1 MVLPGSTRPRTRG
14 GQFGST
20 RTRTRGGQFGGWLSA
35 AAQPDST
42 PFFVLTRK
50 TDPKTGRGSE
60 LDLWLAAA
68 AALAVSVVVLA
79 ALRMPSA
86 KFGPLL
92 VLGAVALVLGVMVL
106 RSPPFATII
115 LIVAIGLRPAT
126 PHVLPIDTFWLVF
139 AGVVGAMV
147 LWMDRNPHRP
157 RGMDAVEW
165 AIALYTT
172 WNVYSMLSPHE
183 YMATEEGTFTGSSGG
198 SGHVST
204 DVAVA
209 VWRVIVMQMLLPLL
223 LYRVGRHVFDR
234 VALVR
239 ALLWA
244 ILSLA
249 AFSAV
254 MSILQ
259 FHGPKS
265 LVWPHYL
272 VDDPTWPGRAAGI
285 FHQPVVNG
293 WLLALGLA
301 IAMLLL
307 SRRGEPAWGRW
318 FAFVIAIACG
328 YSLYLTH
335 TRDAW
340 ISGVVVLIIG
350 ALIARGY
357 RKGFI
362 VAICLVASVVAVNWS
377 AFTSSDRQAGGV
389 GSMSE
394 VDDRL
399 NADQTALWAFHQKP
413 FAGWGIG
420 RFRAV
425 NTYHHQQWA
434 PDIPWIRG
442 YGVIPHSHELGI
454 LAEVGLIGLALWICV
469 LALVLR
475 RLWTAYRTLPDHGV
489 CDKPLAVT
497 AIMAVATIICA
508 GLTIDLRAVDFPLL
522 PLFLLAGITIGWS
535 DRYQRSQT
543 AAGGEIVEP
552 VGEIFEPADEIFEPA
567 DEIFE
572 PVMVR
577 HG

>member
-1 MVLPGSTRPRTRG
+1 
-14 GQFGST
+14 
-20 RTRTRGGQFGGWLSA
+20 
-35 AAQPDST
+35 
-42 PFFVLTRK
+42 LTRK
-50 TDPKTGRGSE
+50 SDPKTGGSE

-68 AALAVSVVVLA
+68 AALAVGVVVLA
-79 ALRMPSA
+79 AVRLPGA

-106 RSPPFATII
+106 RSPPFATIV

-126 PHVLPIDTFWLVF
+126 PHVLPIDTFWLGF

-147 LWMDRNPHRP
+147 LWMERNPDRP
-157 RGMDAVEW
+157 RGMDAIEW
-165 AIALYTT
+165 AIALYMI
-172 WNVYSMLSPHE
+172 WNVYSMMSPHE
-183 YMATEEGTFTGSSGG
+183 YMATAEGTFTGSSGG
-198 SGHVST
+198 SAHVST
-204 DVAVA
+204 DVPMA
-209 VWRVIVMQMLLPLL
+209 VWRVIIMQMLLPLL

-234 VALVR
+234 VAVVR

-254 MSILQ
+254 MSIMQ
-259 FHGPKS
+259 FHGPPG
-265 LVWPHYL
+265 LVWPRYL
-272 VDDPTWPGRAAGI
+272 VDDPTWPGRAAGF

-293 WLLALGLA
+293 WLLALGFA

-307 SRRGEPAWGRW
+307 SRRSEPTWARW

-328 YSLYLTH
+328 YSIYLTH

-340 ISGVVVLIIG
+340 MNGVVVLIIG

-377 AFTSSDRQAGGV
+377 AFTSSDRKAGGV
-389 GSMSE
+389 GSMNE

-399 NADQTALWAFHQKP
+399 NADQTALWAFDQKP
-413 FAGWGIG
+413 IAGWGIG

-434 PDIPWIRG
+434 QDIPWIRG
-442 YGVIPHSHELGI
+442 YGIVPHSHELGI
-454 LAEVGLIGLALWICV
+454 LAEVGLIGLGLWICV
-469 LALVLR
+469 LALVIR
-475 RLWTAYRTLPDHGV
+475 RLWTAYRTLPDHNV

-497 AIMAVATIICA
+497 AIMAVATVVCA
-508 GLTIDLRAVDFPLL
+508 GLTVDLRLIEFPLL
-522 PLFLLAGITIGWS
+522 PLFLLAGITIGRS

-552 VGEIFEPADEIFEPA
+552 VGEIVEPVAEIV
-567 DEIFE
+567 E